1 MRIDDGRLALSP
13 SDIHHYL
20 ACRHRTAL
28 DVRRARG
35 ELELRRVPRPDAELI
50 AERGRRHEA
59 EFLQRLLDEG
69 QDVARIGP
77 DDAFAATEHAMREG
91 RDVIYQAAFTA
102 NGWRGYADFLVR
114 VDTPSALGEWSYEAY
129 DTKLA
134 THPQPYFVFQ
144 LLFYSDQIERLQG
157 KPAERMHVVLGTREV
172 RSFRTRDFAAYARQV
187 RARFKATVEAY
198 WRGEEPPYPYPVAH
212 CAYCDWW
219 LRCTDKRRAD
229 DHLSLV
235 SALTRGQAVRLERAG
250 VASVGQL
257 AELGE
262 DAEVDRLAHGTL
274 AGLRQQA
281 RLQVASRGLD
291 RPLREWLAPEPERGF
306 ARLPAPSAG
315 DVFFDIEGDPYWGD
329 QGLEYLLGSLTEDGY
344 RAEWAHDR
352 TEERAA
358 FERWIDWLTAR
369 RTEHPDLHVYHYNHY
384 EPTAVKSLMAR
395 YGTREHEVDELLRG
409 EVFVDLYAV
418 VRQAMRIGTESLSLK
433 SIEAMYALDRDT
445 EVTEAGGSILA
456 YQEWLAS
463 HDETRLAAIEE
474 YNRDD
479 CRSTLAL
486 RDWLLEEKADA
497 ERELGV
503 EIDALAP
510 AAPRERT
517 PEQVERDARL
527 DALEG
532 ALVAGLDEDVE
543 ALEPAQRMRVIAA
556 DLLRFHRREARPAW
570 WAFFERLERSSAE
583 LCAEDTEAI
592 GGLELVADAPVEEDR
607 QSLIYELRF
616 PPQQHKIGPGRRSTP
631 PAASRCRSCAWTTS
645 AGDCGSSARSARA
658 RCRRP

>member
-219 LRCTDKRRAD
+219 LRCTRQAPRR
-229 DHLSLV
+229 
-235 SALTRGQAVRLERAG
+235 RPPQPRLRAHPRAG
-250 VASVGQL
+250 
-257 AELGE
+257 
-262 DAEVDRLAHGTL
+262 DAAGARRRRHGR
-274 AGLRQQA
+274 AA
-281 RLQVASRGLD
+281 RGRSARTPRSTGSRTD
-291 RPLREWLAPEPERGF
+291 
-306 ARLPAPSAG
+306 ARRPAPAG
-315 DVFFDIEGDPYWGD
+315 AAAGRQP
-329 QGLEYLLGSLTEDGY
+329 
-344 RAEWAHDR
+344 RAR
-352 TEERAA
+352 
-358 FERWIDWLTAR
+358 
-369 RTEHPDLHVYHYNHY
+369 
-384 EPTAVKSLMAR
+384 
-395 YGTREHEVDELLRG
+395 
-409 EVFVDLYAV
+409 
-418 VRQAMRIGTESLSLK
+418 
-433 SIEAMYALDRDT
+433 
-445 EVTEAGGSILA
+445 
-456 YQEWLAS
+456 
-463 HDETRLAAIEE
+463 
-474 YNRDD
+474 
-479 CRSTLAL
+479 
-486 RDWLLEEKADA
+486 
-497 ERELGV
+497 
-503 EIDALAP
+503 
-510 AAPRERT
+510 
-517 PEQVERDARL
+517 
-527 DALEG
+527 
-532 ALVAGLDEDVE
+532 
-543 ALEPAQRMRVIAA
+543 
-556 DLLRFHRREARPAW
+556 
-570 WAFFERLERSSAE
+570 
-583 LCAEDTEAI
+583 
-592 GGLELVADAPVEEDR
+592 
-607 QSLIYELRF
+607 
-616 PPQQHKIGPGRRSTP
+616 P
-631 PAASRCRSCAWTTS
+631 PAARAGSRPSPS
-645 AGDCGSSARSARA
+645 AASPA
-658 RCRRP
+658 CRRPRPATSSSTSRATRTGAMRGSSTCSAR